1 MKRFLVISLISVVF
15 LSCNKEETPNYV
27 TEVLPPPVENFTSGI
42 FQGQFTLFW
51 DYAYQNQINYYILE
65 YSPGPQKDTI
75 GAYVNYYQIPDI
87 VFDTSY
93 FFLIRAVDK
102 KGNYS
107 TSKSL
112 KIEGK

>member
-1 MKRFLVISLISVVF
+1 MKGLLLISLISTIL
-15 LSCNKEETPNYV
+15 LSCNKEETPIYV
-27 TEVLPPPVENFTSGI
+27 TEVLPPPVENFTSGT

-51 DYAYQNQINYYILE
+51 DYASPNQINYFVLE
-65 YSPGPQKDTI
+65 YSPGHQRDTI
-75 GAYVNYYQIPDI
+75 GAFENYYQIPDI

-112 KIEGK
+112 RIEGN